1 MIKVNTVS
9 HVSFE
14 CILSEKDEK
23 KVLDSIKRR
32 KEKMPFMSEKKM
44 IEHVV
49 EKLDEY
55 GEIELYNNSEE
66 THFSTY
72 EIEFCETEEISAKGI
87 LEQGG
92 IL

>member
-1 MIKVNTVS
+1 
-9 HVSFE
+9 
-14 CILSEKDEK
+14 
-23 KVLDSIKRR
+23 
-32 KEKMPFMSEKKM
+32 M

-49 EKLDEY
+49 EKLDEC

-72 EIEFCETEEISAKGI
+72 EVELCETEEMSAKGI

-92 IL
+92 ILQ